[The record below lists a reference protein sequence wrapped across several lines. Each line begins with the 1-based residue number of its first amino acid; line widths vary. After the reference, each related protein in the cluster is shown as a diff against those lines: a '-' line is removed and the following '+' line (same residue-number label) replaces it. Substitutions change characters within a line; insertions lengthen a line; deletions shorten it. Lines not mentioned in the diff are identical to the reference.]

1 MAVSLARTTVRR
13 VALVAFVVAFV
24 VISVNAR
31 RRSGV
36 WQQASQGASLGGSCP
51 RWAMVAPCHW
61 WYRTRSCRCEARPH
75 FPQITK
81 VLWCERSLLPFPA
94 PRAMPNVY
102 PITVSDCATTRRGT
116 GIAQVLG
123 VTPGATLNVLQI
135 KYLPGRSRIAVCGM
149 IGDELAFCA
158 SGERLGGSRGEV
170 LATVADDMLVSDP
183 QISAEHGRRDGAR
196 GARLL
201 ALEAL
206 ADRRLV

>member
-1 MAVSLARTTVRR
+1 
-13 VALVAFVVAFV
+13 
-24 VISVNAR
+24 
-31 RRSGV
+31 
-36 WQQASQGASLGGSCP
+36 
-51 RWAMVAPCHW
+51 
-61 WYRTRSCRCEARPH
+61 
-75 FPQITK
+75 
-81 VLWCERSLLPFPA
+81 
-94 PRAMPNVY
+94 MPNVY